1 MAVSERVIQCIKHL
15 ITENFIGTAAL
26 VSHFQACFKLYR
38 FGVLVMMLPMLKIKI
53 EKLKLKTEL
62 F

>member
-1 MAVSERVIQCIKHL
+1 M
-15 ITENFIGTAAL
+15 TENFIGIAAL